1 MIIDYFR
8 SLKPIYSEGRMVR
21 FKSAILFVALT
32 VLVSCSVQRERPEE
46 QEAKPGEQKEEKQP
60 ASFPT
65 FRYRPGAGLTIE
77 GRKREKRMVFI
88 AFLVKAETRTL
99 EESGFSASLI

>member
-1 MIIDYFR
+1 MPGNSLRERRGRITRITIDHFER
-8 SLKPIYSEGRMVR
+8 LIDMQQIVPVKLI
-21 FKSAILFVALT
+21 ILFIVLTAL
-32 VLVSCSVQRERPEE
+32 VGCSAQRERPGE

-77 GRKREKRMVFI
+77 GR
-88 AFLVKAETRTL
+88 
-99 EESGFSASLI
+99 